1 MGSNHQDG
9 GPDMRST
16 FNVTV
21 TEHPYGA
28 VVAISGDLDFDTSTY
43 LTEATDAL
51 PFQDQTLV
59 LNLSDVT
66 FLDSTGLDTLLR
78 LRRRAQR
85 EGGERELCGIGQQ
98 IERVL
103 QLTEVRPL
111 FTSVSCP

>member
-9 GPDMRST
+9 GLALRST

-28 VVAISGDLDFDTSTY
+28 VVAVFGDLDFDTSAH
-43 LTEATDAL
+43 LTEATSAL

-78 LRRRAQR
+78 LRQRAQR
-85 EGGERELCGIGQQ
+85 EGGVLELCGIGQQ
-98 IERVL
+98 TERVL
-103 QLTEVRPL
+103 QLAEVRPL